1 MMPEKYDNELS
12 GALFTNF
19 KKETDNQPDYNGSCT
34 INGVEYWI
42 SGWIKKPKAGGKNF
56 LSLAF
61 KIKQEIVARADAPA
75 KHSVRSAEQYVPS
88 FGDDDIPF

>member
-19 KKETDNQPDYNGSCT
+19 KKETDNQPDYNGSCH

-42 SGWIKKPKAGGKNF
+42 SGWIKKPKSGGKNF

-61 KIKQEIVARADAPA
+61 KIKPDIVARADAPA
-75 KHSVRSAEQYVPS
+75 KYVPS
-88 FGDDDIPF
+88 VTDDDIPF